1 MKGVLRR
8 LLLSTTVYESVFCVI
23 ILFTAHTGVCKESE
37 EKGVILGFAFVR
49 SSPVLRVRSLSL
61 VPNDFHNKVP
71 QLIALSSVCF
81 DFTKFLLLPP
91 SQVTSKVNSK
101 HFHSC
106 WCYTATVSSIWL
118 DVVSYLHIDLVL
130 RWFHHRQL
138 RVRVLLWSTRC
149 CEALLRHSS
158 QHAVPHLL
166 LQRWLGQR

>member
-1 MKGVLRR
+1 MRYYTIHCTHRCVLRER
-8 LLLSTTVYESVFCVI
+8 RKRGDSWFCFRQIFASSTS
-23 ILFTAHTGVCKESE
+23 L
-37 EKGVILGFAFVR
+37 
-49 SSPVLRVRSLSL
+49 RSLSL
-61 VPNDFHNKVP
+61 FANDFHNKVP

-91 SQVTSKVNSK
+91 SQVTSKVNSQ

-149 CEALLRHSS
+149 CCCCEALLRHSS